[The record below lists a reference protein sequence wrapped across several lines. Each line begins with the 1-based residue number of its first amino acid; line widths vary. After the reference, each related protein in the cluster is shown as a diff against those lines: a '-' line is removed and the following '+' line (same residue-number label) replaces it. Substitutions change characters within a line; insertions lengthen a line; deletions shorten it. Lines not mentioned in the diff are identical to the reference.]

1 MNEQESLKKR
11 ILNLAVQEEG
21 RIDIEGIIREVSEDL
36 LVFIGEMP
44 LADFRDFTNLQIPDV
59 RRKVLQHFMDVVE

>member
-11 ILNLAVQEEG
+11 ILNLAVQDE
-21 RIDIEGIIREVSEDL
+21 IDIEAIIREIGNDL
-36 LVFIGEMP
+36 MEFIGGMP

-59 RRKVLQHFMDVVE
+59 RRKILQHFLDVIE